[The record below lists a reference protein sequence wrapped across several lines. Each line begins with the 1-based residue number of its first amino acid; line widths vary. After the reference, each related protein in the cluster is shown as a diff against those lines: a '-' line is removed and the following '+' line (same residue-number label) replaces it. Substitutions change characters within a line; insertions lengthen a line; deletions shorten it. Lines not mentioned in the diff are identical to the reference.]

1 METTLAT
8 LRLIMHLTGSGGS
21 GKSFVLKATKTFCQQ
36 FCNSI
41 GQPFYESVFIVSATT
56 NTAAAQVQGDT
67 IHSLSGLRKKVI
79 QYFEKWKG

>member
-1 METTLAT
+1 
-8 LRLIMHLTGSGGS
+8 
-21 GKSFVLKATKTFCQQ
+21 VLKATKTFCEQ
-36 FCNSI
+36 FCNLI
-41 GQPFYESVFIVSATT
+41 GQPFDDSVFIVSATT